1 MVAAKLQ
8 AFGGMIPAQDDLLLP
23 EMHASYAEN
32 VWLRS
37 GTLDAFRQPT
47 VVFTAGSTA
56 ITRVYRIP
64 KGNKSKEY
72 IPDSY
77 WLQFENANTSVVE
90 SPIAN
95 DSFGRR
101 YWAPDALGPRYT
113 TLARIIAAQTP
124 YVLGIPAPSIAP
136 GLTVAG
142 GSGATISRAYVYTW
156 VSSMGEEGPP
166 SPPVVVNG
174 FVNGTWN
181 VTLTSPTAGDT
192 TNRALDK
199 VRIYRTITSSAGV
212 ATYFFVA
219 EQTIATTTYA
229 DTLSDTAVSAANQL
243 QSTGWTA
250 PPTDLQGIVAMPNGI
265 LAGWRANELWFSEPY
280 RPHAWPV
287 AYTNSIDAR
296 IIGLGVIGQSVVVCT
311 ETGAYLATGTNPA
324 NIALSKVAG
333 AEPCLSQGSILS
345 TPQGVYYASQNGMM
359 LVSPGGTGNVLRS
372 LFQSDSWQ
380 SLFNVPG
387 LKVARLGNALFSFG
401 SVSTGCFDP
410 GAFDPGRFEQV
421 DFSGSRDGFYI
432 DTEDMRVALT
442 LLYSATPTNSTWND
456 PWSGEV
462 LCMRNGQ
469 VLHYDTGGLT
479 RQVFKWRSKKF
490 QLTEK
495 RNLGAIKVYFTVPSG
510 TPDLITENTSQSQSA
525 LAPNQWGLLRV
536 YADERLVYT
545 RELRRS
551 GELFRLPSGYQVE
564 FWQVEIEAR
573 ITVTSIQL
581 GNTPKE
587 LQNV

>member
-8 AFGGMIPAQDDLLLP
+8 AFGGMIPAQDDTLLP

-56 ITRVYRIP
+56 ITRAYRIP

-72 IPDSY
+72 ISDSY
-77 WLQFENANTSVVE
+77 WLQFQNADTWVVE

-95 DSFGRR
+95 DTFGRR

-113 TLARIIAAQTP
+113 TLARVIAAQTP
-124 YVLGIPAPSIAP
+124 YVLGIPAPSTAP
-136 GLTVAG
+136 GLSVAG
-142 GSGATISRAYVYTW
+142 GSGTTISRAYVYTW

-181 VTLTSPTAGDT
+181 VTMTAPTSGDT

-199 VRIYRTITSSAGV
+199 ARIYRTITSSAGV

-219 EQTIATTTYA
+219 ELPIATTAYA

-265 LAGWRANELWFSEPY
+265 LAGWRANELWFCEPY

-287 AYTNSIDAR
+287 AYTNSVDAR
-296 IIGLGVIGQSVVVCT
+296 IVGLGVIGQSVVVCT

-372 LFQSDSWQ
+372 LFQSDVWQ

-401 SVSTGCFDP
+401 SVATGCFDP

-469 VLHYDTGGLT
+469 VLHYDTGELT

-525 LAPNQWGLLRV
+525 LGANQWGLLRV
-536 YADERLVYT
+536 YADDRLVYT

-573 ITVTSIQL
+573 VVVTNIQL

-587 LQNV
+587 LQGV